1 MQELAFSLANACC
14 VLDHVRPQVA
24 KEEWQQVVGR
34 MSFFVNAG
42 MHFITELCKMRAFAE
57 LWDEITRKTYGISEP
72 RYRRFRYGVQ
82 VNSLGLTEQQ
92 PENNVYRIL
101 ISMLSVV
108 LSKQVRARAIQLP
121 AWNEALGLPR
131 PWDQQW
137 SLRLQQIMA
146 FESDLLE
153 HEDIFAGSTLIEA
166 KVQDLKEQARTEMQ
180 AIDSQ
185 GGLVQAVMNG
195 YLKGKLVEAN
205 AARQRDIE
213 SGRKKVIGVN
223 CYESSLP
230 SPLVAEGE
238 GAIFVAD
245 KDAEAQQIARLKA
258 WRKQREQ
265 KRVDESLARLK
276 ACAQKGDDILE
287 ASIACAHAGVTT
299 GEWGACMREVYGEY
313 RAPTGLSGEATH
325 RGQET
330 QTWQQLRAKV
340 EAATQTLGRRPKMLV
355 GKPGLDGHSNG
366 AEQIATRAKDAGFEV
381 LYQGIRLTPQQIV
394 NTAMEEGVHIIG
406 LSVLSGSHNSL
417 VADVLEK
424 MKAGGIR

>member
-1 MQELAFSLANACC
+1 
-14 VLDHVRPQVA
+14 
-24 KEEWQQVVGR
+24 
-34 MSFFVNAG
+34 
-42 MHFITELCKMRAFAE
+42 
-57 LWDEITRKTYGISEP
+57 
-72 RYRRFRYGVQ
+72 
-82 VNSLGLTEQQ
+82 
-92 PENNVYRIL
+92 
-101 ISMLSVV
+101 MLSVV

-213 SGRKKVIGVN
+213 SGRKKVVGVN

-325 RGQET
+325 TGQET
-330 QTWQQLRAKV
+330 QQTWQQLRAKV
-340 EAATQTLGRRPKMLV
+340 EGSNTDTRTQTKNARRQ
-355 GKPGLDGHSNG
+355 
-366 AEQIATRAKDAGFEV
+366 ARTRWT
-381 LYQGIRLTPQQIV
+381 L
-394 NTAMEEGVHIIG
+394 
-406 LSVLSGSHNSL
+406 
-417 VADVLEK
+417 
-424 MKAGGIR
+424 